1 MKPEESYP
9 HTIKT
14 PKYAIVDENGEIL
27 EKFKHKI
34 TAQQML
40 KYYSDKYFPMKLKIV
55 RI

>member
-14 PKYAIVDENGEIL
+14 PKYAIVDEEGNIL
-27 EKFKHKI
+27 EKFRHKI
-34 TAQQML
+34 TAQQMFF
-40 KYYSDKYFPMKLKIV
+40 YYRAKYFSSNIKIV